1 MVHRAVPVERT
12 PSDIRQRLL
21 FSASAMGVQAI
32 DDCEHSFDHDP
43 SQAIAGLGMAVVS
56 WCVMVER
63 ALWVI

>member
-32 DDCEHSFDHDP
+32 DDCEHSFDNDP
-43 SQAIAGLGMAVVS
+43 SQAIAGLGVAVVS

-63 ALWVI
+63 ALWMI

>member
-43 SQAIAGLGMAVVS
+43 SQAIAGLGVAVVS

-63 ALWVI
+63 ALWMI

>member
-43 SQAIAGLGMAVVS
+43 SQAIAGLGVAVMS